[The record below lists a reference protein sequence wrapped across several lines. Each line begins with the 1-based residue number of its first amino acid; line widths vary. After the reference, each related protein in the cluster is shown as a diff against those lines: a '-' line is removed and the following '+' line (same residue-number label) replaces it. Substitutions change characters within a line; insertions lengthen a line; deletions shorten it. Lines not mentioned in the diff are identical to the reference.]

1 MMSTPTQTTTASPAT
16 TATPESGGGGST
28 VVVAGALSDSHT
40 WGLVFLQLLLEEH
53 GHRVVNLG
61 PCVPEDLLIG
71 TVRAERPALVVMSS
85 VNGHGY
91 RDGMRVITRLRECA
105 DLADVPVVIGGK
117 LGIHGEQSADET
129 VGLMGAGY
137 TAVFDDTAEGVATF
151 TRMLASVPQRAAV

>member
-1 MMSTPTQTTTASPAT
+1 MSTTTGTTTPAPAPAASVGDGT
-16 TATPESGGGGST
+16 T
-28 VVVAGALSDSHT
+28 VVVAGAMSDSHT

-71 TVRAERPALVVMSS
+71 TVRTERPALVVMSS

-91 RDGMRVITRLRECA
+91 RDGMRAITSLREHA

-117 LGIHGEQSADET
+117 LGIHGEQSARET
-129 VGLMGAGY
+129 VGLMAAGY
-137 TAVFDDTAEGVATF
+137 DAVFDDTAEGIVTF
-151 TRMLASVPQRAAV
+151 RRMLVSMPKRAAV

>member
-1 MMSTPTQTTTASPAT
+1 MSTTTETTTPSPAVPAGDAST
-16 TATPESGGGGST
+16 T
-28 VVVAGALSDSHT
+28 VVVAGAMSDSHT

-91 RDGMRVITRLRECA
+91 RDGMRAITGLRECA

-129 VGLMGAGY
+129 VGLMAAGY
-137 TAVFDDTAEGVATF
+137 DAVFDDTAEGIVTF
-151 TRMLASVPQRAAV
+151 RRMLTSMPQRAAV